1 MIDDDPTTK
10 DDLMA
15 PIARPP
21 PPPASEDYADRRAA
35 EAVDTAREYTD
46 HAIRALKGDFRKELA
61 DLEGRVK
68 VDTNAILSA
77 VRERPQIPGWL
88 AGLTPGRAAAI
99 VGVLGGAT
107 SSLVA
112 LVAALVPLI
121 AAMRGVYLPVAPVAA
136 PTVHAVPADPEPA
149 EAP

>member
-1 MIDDDPTTK
+1 MSIHGAAPSDYVDKRVID
-10 DDLMA
+10 A
-15 PIARPP
+15 I
-21 PPPASEDYADRRAA
+21 
-35 EAVDTAREYTD
+35 DTAKAYTD
-46 HAIRALKGDFRKELA
+46 NTMKALRADLREEWQADLRALED
-61 DLEGRVK
+61 RVK
-68 VDTNAILSA
+68 VDTNAILTA

-136 PTVHAVPADPEPA
+136 PTVQMVPDAPED
-149 EAP
+149 AP

>member
-1 MIDDDPTTK
+1 MSAIERSPQ
-10 DDLMA
+10 
-15 PIARPP
+15 
-21 PPPASEDYADRRAA
+21 DYVDRRIIEA
-35 EAVDTAREYTD
+35 ERNGREYTD
-46 HAIRALKGDFRKELA
+46 SVARDMRHSLADFGYKLRVEWQADIRASEERM
-61 DLEGRVK
+61 RI
-68 VDTNAILSA
+68 DTAAILTA

-121 AAMRGVYLPVAPVAA
+121 AAVRGVYLPVAPVAA
-136 PTVHAVPADPEPA
+136 PTVQMVPDAPED
-149 EAP
+149 AP